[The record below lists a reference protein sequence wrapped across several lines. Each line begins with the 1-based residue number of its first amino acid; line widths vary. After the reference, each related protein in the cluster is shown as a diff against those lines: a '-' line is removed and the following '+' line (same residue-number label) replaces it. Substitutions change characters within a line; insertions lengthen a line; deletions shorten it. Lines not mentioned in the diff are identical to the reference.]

1 MPLAVADKSPHGS
14 RSVRSSSPPNSS
26 SHPLLLIRLSRFR
39 PMSPL
44 RRQSTVFLQ
53 SISTKDLNSEAFW
66 IDGVISSAFHEE
78 TLGFFGGVTASLDG
92 SPAFPT
98 DYPLPSFD
106 DDHFG
111 PPSAAAGDV
120 ERVSFADFTLNTYAI
135 PFDNQ
140 PVDLYATFSLSPS
153 LSVMTTDCTFIPHR
167 VALTIHIS
175 QPTPTRSR
183 TNAEHVTQHR
193 R

>member
-1 MPLAVADKSPHGS
+1 LAVADKSPHGS

-26 SHPLLLIRLSRFR
+26 SHPLLLIRFYPFLS
-39 PMSPL
+39 MSPL

-53 SISTKDLNSEAFW
+53 SNLTKDPNSEAFW
-66 IDGVISSAFHEE
+66 IDGVISSALHEE
-78 TLGFFGGVTASLDG
+78 TLGFFGGVTTSLDG
-92 SPAFPT
+92 SSPLPT
-98 DYPLPSFD
+98 DHPLPSFD

-135 PFDNQ
+135 PFGNQ
-140 PVDLYATFSLSPS
+140 PVDLYATFSLSS
-153 LSVMTTDCTFIPHR
+153 LLSVMTTDYTFIPHR

-175 QPTPTRSR
+175 QHTPTRSR
-183 TNAEHVTQHR
+183 TDAEHVTQHR